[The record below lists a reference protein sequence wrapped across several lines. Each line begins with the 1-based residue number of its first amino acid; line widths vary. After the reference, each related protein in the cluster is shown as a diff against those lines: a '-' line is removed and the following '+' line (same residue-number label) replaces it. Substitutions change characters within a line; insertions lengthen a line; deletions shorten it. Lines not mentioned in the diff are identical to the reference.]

1 MTQSQAQIGNL
12 TYNAADECYEALV
25 TFHTDEGRI
34 RVACTHSSPLD
45 ADPVDVE
52 RALISDAL
60 IGQDSPNRL
69 RARLKPRL
77 SERPR
82 PAPEPKTPLHGAV
95 DWLRRIGGRAA

>member
-12 TYNAADECYEALV
+12 TYNAADECYQALV

-34 RVACTHSSPLD
+34 RVASSFSAPLD
-45 ADPVDVE
+45 AAPEEIE
-52 RALISDAL
+52 RGLLSDAL
-60 IGQDSPNRL
+60 TGQDQPDRL

>member
-34 RVACTHSSPLD
+34 RVACSHSAGLD

-60 IGQDSPNRL
+60 IGQDSPDRL

-77 SERPR
+77 ADRPR

>member
-12 TYNAADECYEALV
+12 TYNAADECYQALV

-34 RVACTHSSPLD
+34 RVASSYAAPLD
-45 ADPVDVE
+45 ADPEEVE

-60 IGQDSPNRL
+60 TAPDRPNRL

>member
-34 RVACTHSSPLD
+34 RVACTHSAPLD

-77 SERPR
+77 AERPR
-82 PAPEPKTPLHGAV
+82 PASEPKTPLHGAV